1 MGKWSYISVYNMPVA
16 DCLLR
21 ILLQN
26 ILSINV
32 AEVLVTLVGLVMVGN
47 RENEYFSSRN
57 SELGK
62 CLSMFSKLLL

>member
-1 MGKWSYISVYNMPVA
+1 MPVA

-32 AEVLVTLVGLVMVGN
+32 AEVLVTLVGLVMTGN
-47 RENEYFSSRN
+47 RENEYISLRN
-57 SELGK
+57 PEVGK
-62 CLSMFSKLLL
+62 CLSLFSKLML